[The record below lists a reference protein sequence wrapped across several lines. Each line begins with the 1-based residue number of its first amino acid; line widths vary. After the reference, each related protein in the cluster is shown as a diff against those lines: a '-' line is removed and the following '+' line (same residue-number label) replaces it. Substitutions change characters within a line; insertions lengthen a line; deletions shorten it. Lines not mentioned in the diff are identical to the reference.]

1 VISVETAI
9 RAWVEPKKRRPSA
22 KGRRIAFR
30 PQPYGKRV
38 LVFDTETTTDHAQRL
53 LFGFFRLYE
62 DTRLVLEG
70 LIVADVLAHDDM
82 EAVSVYAAKCG
93 LPIYSREAFIEDVF
107 FPEVYVRGTLCAGF
121 NLPFDFSRIAIHAG
135 CGRGKNRR
143 RFRLVLSRR
152 LRWPDL
158 RIESASGRASF
169 MEFVPK
175 RKLDPWELPFFKG
188 RFLDL
193 STLTRA
199 FTGVHHSLKSAC
211 KVFHTHTRKMDV
223 EELGEVNRRTLLYGR
238 QDVRVTWGL
247 YRKLRNEYER
257 HPFATSEHERAKAR
271 ATAYMGELYSSA
283 SIAKQYLRLLGFRP
297 LLDAQPDF
305 DPEHLGHGSASYFGG
320 RAEIRVRRSD
330 VPITVL
336 DFTAMYASIFILQD
350 LQSLIA
356 GKIAAIEASASEL
369 ERLLSEVTAERLFDK
384 ETWRL
389 FNCLV
394 LVDPDF
400 AILPVRMR
408 MATDEPY
415 TIAVTPFDAPEG
427 RWYTLA
433 DVIASKLL
441 GGRLPKMLR
450 AIRFVTQGKPR
461 TPKPILFRG
470 QVPLGECEPVFKT
483 IVEERQKAKKA
494 AESNEDLRALER
506 GLKQMAASGSY
517 GIFAEVNVTPH
528 KLGDPLAGMIHSDV
542 TYLCP
547 DVHDERPGAFANPI
561 IASLVTG
568 GARLMLAL
576 LEHEVSARK
585 GVFAFCDTDSLGI
598 VCGGECPSEV
608 PSLHGFNIGEIV
620 TRFDALSPYN
630 PDVIPH
636 LLKVEYQEA
645 PNLRCFAVSAKRYVL
660 FRRRSGDRIEIIKA
674 SESGLGAII
683 GRSAKETTNKLARRV
698 WLEILFHELPGI
710 NPKQRR
716 RAQPLIAFDVPLRR
730 KFPVSQPSILK
741 RFDSYNRDRNYDSRV
756 KPFGFVQSVTP
767 AFLIGTSDVLPIA
780 PFERELSKSRN
791 VPWIDFRTGRKL
803 ALDWSGEHHV
813 GTIPVL
819 RMDEYIREYRCHPEG
834 KAGDSDGDRAG
845 SDAKGVLRRLALT
858 SVHLARIGKEVDR
871 LDEDEGA
878 SLEGA
883 EPKEYAAAGCCDL
896 EVDIAY
902 LATFPQGPT
911 AMALGISQRRWRDI
925 IKGRTEPRSRN
936 AKIIARIA
944 ERYRISSTVSASS

>member
-1 VISVETAI
+1 MIAVETAI
-9 RAWVEPKKRRPSA
+9 RAWVEPKTRRRWA
-22 KGRRIAFR
+22 KYRRVAFR
-30 PQPYGKRV
+30 PQPYGERV
-38 LVFDTETTTDHAQRL
+38 LIFDTETTTDHAQRL
-53 LFGFFRLYE
+53 LFGFFRLYQE
-62 DTRLVLEG
+62 ERLVLEG
-70 LIVADVLAHDDM
+70 LIVTDVLAHNDM
-82 EAVSVYAAKCG
+82 EAVSTYAAKCRI
-93 LPIYSREAFIEDVF
+93 PIYSRESFVEEVF
-107 FPEVYVRGTLCAGF
+107 YPEVYVRGSLCVGF
-121 NLPFDFSRIAIHAG
+121 NLPFDLARIAVHAG

-143 RFRLVLSRR
+143 SFRLVLSRR

-158 RIESASGRASF
+158 RVESASGRAAF
-169 MEFVPK
+169 IEFVPK

-211 KVFHTHTRKMDV
+211 KAFHTHTRKMDV
-223 EELGEVNRRTLLYGR
+223 EELGLVNQRTLLYGR
-238 QDVRVTWGL
+238 QDARVTWAL
-247 YRKLRNEYER
+247 YRKLRREYGQ
-257 HPFATSEHERAKAR
+257 HPFATSANERAKPKDA
-271 ATAYMGELYSSA
+271 AYMGELYSSA

-297 LLDAQPDF
+297 LLKAQPDF
-305 DPEHLGHGSASYFGG
+305 NAEHLGHGSASYFGG
-320 RAEIRVRRSD
+320 RAEIRVRKSE
-330 VPITVL
+330 VQVTVL
-336 DFTAMYASIFILQD
+336 DFTSTYASIFILQD
-350 LQSLIA
+350 LENLIS
-356 GKIAAIEASASEL
+356 GRIAAVEVPAWEIEQ
-369 ERLLSEVTAERLFDK
+369 LLNEMNAVRLFDK
-384 ETWRL
+384 AAWRL

-394 LVDPDF
+394 LVEPDS

-441 GGRLPKMLR
+441 GGRLPKILR

-470 QVPLGECEPVFKT
+470 QVSLGECEPIFKT

-494 AESNEDLRALER
+494 AESDEDLRALER
-506 GLKQMAASGSY
+506 GPKQMAASGSY

-528 KLGDPLAGMIHSDV
+528 KLGDPLAGMIRSDV

-547 DVHDERPGAFANPI
+547 DLHDERPGAFANPI
-561 IASLVTG
+561 ISSLVTG

-576 LEHEVSARK
+576 LEHEVSARE

-645 PNLRCFAVSAKRYVL
+645 PNPRCFAVSAKRYVL
-660 FRRRSGDRIEIIKA
+660 FRRRAGDRIEIIKA

-698 WLEILFHELPGI
+698 WLAILLDELPGI

-767 AFLIGTSDVLPIA
+767 AFMTGTSDVLPIA
-780 PFERELSKSRN
+780 PFARELSKSRN
-791 VPWIDFRTGRKL
+791 VPWIDFRTGGKL
-803 ALDWSGEHHV
+803 ALDWSGEHHA

-834 KAGDSDGDRAG
+834 KAGDSDGNRAG
-845 SDAKGVLRRLALT
+845 SDAKGVLRRLALR

-871 LDEDEGA
+871 LDEEEGA
-878 SLEGA
+878 ALEP
-883 EPKEYAAAGCCDL
+883 EQPFQYERDDL
-896 EVDIAY
+896 TGDVAY
-902 LATFPQGPT
+902 LAQFPQEAT
-911 AMALGISQRRWRDI
+911 AREIGMSERRWRDI
-925 IKGRTEPRSRN
+925 ARGKTKPR
-936 AKIIARIA
+936 AATAVRIRQVA
-944 ERYRISSTVSASS
+944 EAYRLR

>member
-1 VISVETAI
+1 
-9 RAWVEPKKRRPSA
+9 
-22 KGRRIAFR
+22 
-30 PQPYGKRV
+30 
-38 LVFDTETTTDHAQRL
+38 
-53 LFGFFRLYE
+53 
-62 DTRLVLEG
+62 
-70 LIVADVLAHDDM
+70 
-82 EAVSVYAAKCG
+82 
-93 LPIYSREAFIEDVF
+93 
-107 FPEVYVRGTLCAGF
+107 
-121 NLPFDFSRIAIHAG
+121 
-135 CGRGKNRR
+135 
-143 RFRLVLSRR
+143 
-152 LRWPDL
+152 
-158 RIESASGRASF
+158 

-223 EELGEVNRRTLLYGR
+223 EELGQVNRRTLLYGR
-238 QDVRVTWGL
+238 QDVRVTWAL
-247 YRKLRNEYER
+247 YRRLRNEYER
-257 HPFATSEHERAKAR
+257 HPFATSEHERAKAKD
-271 ATAYMGELYSSA
+271 TAYVGELYSSA

-305 DPEHLGHGSASYFGG
+305 NPEHLGHGSASYFGG
-320 RAEIRVRRSD
+320 RAEIRVRRLD

-356 GKIAAIEASASEL
+356 GKIAAVELFAPEL
-369 ERLLSEVTAERLFDK
+369 EQLLSEVTVERLFDK

-394 LVDPDF
+394 LVDPDSTV
-400 AILPVRMR
+400 LPVRMR
-408 MATDEPY
+408 MASDESY
-415 TIAVTPFDAPEG
+415 TIAVTPLNAPEG

-433 DVIASKLL
+433 DVVASKLI
-441 GGRLPKMLR
+441 GGRLPKILR
-450 AIRFVTQGKPR
+450 AVRFVTEGKIRKPR
-461 TPKPILFRG
+461 PTLFRG
-470 QVPLGECEPVFKT
+470 QVSLGESEPIFKT
-483 IVEERQKAKKA
+483 IVEERQKAKMA
-494 AESNEDLRALER
+494 AKQDAELKALEL

-528 KLGDPLAGMIHSDV
+528 KLGKPLAGMIHSDV

-568 GARLMLAL
+568 GARIMLAL
-576 LEHEVSARK
+576 LEHEGSARE

-598 VCGGECPSEV
+598 VCGDGCPSEV

-636 LLKVEYQEA
+636 LLKVEYQGA

-683 GRSAKETTNKLARRV
+683 GRSAKETTSKLARRV
-698 WLEILFHELPGI
+698 WLEVLFNELPSI
-710 NPKQRR
+710 NPKQLR
-716 RAQPLIAFDVPLRR
+716 RAQPLVAFDVPLRR
-730 KFPVSQPSILK
+730 KFPVSQPSMLK
-741 RFDSYNRDRNYDSRV
+741 RFDSYNRDRNFDSRV

-767 AFLIGTSDVLPIA
+767 AFLTGTSDVLPIA

-803 ALDWSGEHHV
+803 ALDWSGEHHA

-819 RMDEYIREYRCHPEG
+819 RMDEYIREYSCHPEG
-834 KAGDSDGDRAG
+834 KAGDVDGNRAG
-845 SDAKGVLRRLALT
+845 THARGVLRRLALT
-858 SVHLARIGKEVDR
+858 SVRLARIGKELDR

-878 SLEGA
+878 SLDGS
-883 EPKEYAAAGCCDL
+883 EPKEYSGAVNYDLAG
-896 EVDIAY
+896 DIAF
-902 LATFPQGPT
+902 LASFPKRPT
-911 AMALGISQRRWRDI
+911 ADQIGLSVRRWHEIVKARAKPRASTARSISRVAARYRLGQAVRLPHGNDCRDI
-925 IKGRTEPRSRN
+925 APRH
-936 AKIIARIA
+936 
-944 ERYRISSTVSASS
+944 Y